1 MLLGEF
7 PPLEETQS
15 GKDLIQ
21 IGEQRGEER
30 GLQQGLQQGQLQGL
44 EEAAIL
50 FLSHRHDA
58 VPAALEAKIR
68 SLSADEAKRLLQY
81 LYSPQPPTL
90 EDLDR
95 WLAASS
101 R

>member
-30 GLQQGLQQGQLQGL
+30 GLQRGQQQGL
-44 EEAAIL
+44 EKAALLFLASRYGAAPAAI
-50 FLSHRHDA
+50 
-58 VPAALEAKIR
+58 EAKIR
-68 SLSADEAKRLLQY
+68 SLSADEATRLLEY
-81 LYSPQPPTL
+81 LYSPQPPAL

-95 WLAASS
+95 WLASPS